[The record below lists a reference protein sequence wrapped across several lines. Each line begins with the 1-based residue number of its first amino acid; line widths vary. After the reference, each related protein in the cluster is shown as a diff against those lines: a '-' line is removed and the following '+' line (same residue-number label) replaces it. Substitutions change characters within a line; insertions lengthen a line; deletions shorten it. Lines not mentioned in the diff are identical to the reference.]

1 MRIKQDE
8 YSEVDI
14 VADNNQIDILS
25 QGVEVWN
32 KWREDNPDALIDL
45 KNAELM
51 HMNLENANLAEADLQ
66 KANLSFANFK
76 NANFAF
82 ADLES
87 AVFSFG
93 SFEGASFSG
102 AHLEN
107 AYLEDANLVGA
118 KLPGANLKN
127 AKLANSN
134 LKNAY
139 LVDANLEGTILNAV
153 NFRNANLS
161 SVTFDQK
168 IFWDLAKAAR
178 FHPKKLWNHRDNI
191 LLDTTIRC
199 KGVNAATCF
208 GSQQFKLFLQ
218 DQDFLEEFLDKK
230 WGKTIF
236 FIWWILADCGRSL
249 GRWAG
254 WSFLLALLFAFLFWH
269 LGPDAFNTPHLKFD
283 LLTMFYYS
291 VVTFTTLGFGD
302 IIPKTTT
309 AAMCVTVEVIVGYV
323 MLGGLITIFASKLSR
338 RGG

>member
-1 MRIKQDE
+1 M
-8 YSEVDI
+8 
-14 VADNNQIDILS
+14 ADNGQIEILS
-25 QGVEVWN
+25 QGTEAWN
-32 KWREDNPDALIDL
+32 KWREENPDVSIDL

-51 HMNLENANLAEADLQ
+51 HLNLEKANLAEADLQ
-66 KANLSFANFK
+66 MANLSFANFK

-82 ADLES
+82 ANLDS

-93 SFEGASFSG
+93 NFEGASFSG

-107 AYLEDANLVGA
+107 AYLEDASLVGA
-118 KLPGANLKN
+118 KLPGANLKK

-139 LVDANLEGTILNAV
+139 LVDASLEGSILSAV
-153 NFRNANLS
+153 NFRNANVS
-161 SVTFDQK
+161 SVTFDQR
-168 IFWDLAKAAR
+168 IFWNLAREKR
-178 FHPKKLWNHRDNI
+178 FNLRNLWDQREDI

-199 KGVNAATCF
+199 KGVNATTCY

-230 WGKTIF
+230 WGKKIF

-254 WSFLLALLFAFLFWH
+254 WSFLLALVFAFVFWR
-269 LGPDAFNTPHLKFD
+269 LGPDSFDTPHLKFN

>member
-1 MRIKQDE
+1 M
-8 YSEVDI
+8 
-14 VADNNQIDILS
+14 ADNNQIAILS
-25 QGVEVWN
+25 RGVEAWN
-32 KWREDNPDALIDL
+32 KWRVENPDVSIDL
-45 KNAELM
+45 RNAELM
-51 HMNLENANLAEADLQ
+51 HLNLENANLAEADLQ
-66 KANLSFANFK
+66 EANLSFANFK

-82 ADLES
+82 ANLES

-93 SFEGASFSG
+93 NFDGASFSG
-102 AHLEN
+102 AHLKN
-107 AYLEDANLVGA
+107 AYLEDATLVGA
-118 KLPGANLKN
+118 KLPGANLKK
-127 AKLANSN
+127 ARLANSN

-139 LVDANLEGTILNAV
+139 LVDASLEGSILSAV
-153 NFRNANLS
+153 NFRNANVS
-161 SVTFDQK
+161 SVTFDQR
-168 IFWDLAKAAR
+168 IFWDLAKKRR
-178 FHPKKLWNHRDNI
+178 FDPRKLWDQREDI

-199 KGVNAATCF
+199 KGVNAATCY

-230 WGKTIF
+230 WGRKIF

-254 WSFLLALLFAFLFWH
+254 WSLLLALLFAFVFWQ
-269 LGPDAFNTPHLKFD
+269 LGPDSFDTPHLKFD

>member
-1 MRIKQDE
+1 MADDKQL
-8 YSEVDI
+8 
-14 VADNNQIDILS
+14 AILS
-25 QGVEVWN
+25 RGVEAWN
-32 KWREDNPDALIDL
+32 KWREENPDVLIDL

-51 HMNLENANLAEADLQ
+51 HMNLENANLAEADLE
-66 KANLSFANFK
+66 KANLSFSNLK
-76 NANFAF
+76 NANLAF
-82 ADLES
+82 SNLES
-87 AVFSFG
+87 AVISFAN
-93 SFEGASFSG
+93 FEGANFAA
-102 AHLEN
+102 AHLEK
-107 AYLEDANLVGA
+107 AYLEDSTLVGA
-118 KLPGANLKN
+118 KMAGANLKN
-127 AKLANSN
+127 AILANSN

-139 LVDANLEGTILNAV
+139 LIDANLEGTNLSAV
-153 NFRNANLS
+153 NFRNTNLS

-168 IFWDLAKAAR
+168 IFWELAKANR
-178 FHPKKLWNHRDNI
+178 FNIKKIWSRKDDI

-199 KGVNAATCF
+199 KGVNAATSY

-230 WGKTIF
+230 WGKKIF

-249 GRWAG
+249 SRWAG
-254 WSFLLALLFAFLFWH
+254 WSFLLALLFALVFWQ
-269 LGPDAFNTPHLKFD
+269 LGPSSFDHPHLKFN

-309 AAMCVTVEVIVGYV
+309 AAMIVTVEVIVGYV

>member
-1 MRIKQDE
+1 M
-8 YSEVDI
+8 
-14 VADNNQIDILS
+14 ADNNQITILF
-25 QGVEVWN
+25 QGVEAWN
-32 KWREDNPDALIDL
+32 KWREENPDALIDL
-45 KNAELM
+45 KNAKLM
-51 HMNLENANLAEADLQ
+51 HMNLENANLAEADLE
-66 KANLSFANFK
+66 KANLSFTNFK
-76 NANFAF
+76 NANLAF
-82 ADLES
+82 SNLES
-87 AVFSFG
+87 AVFSFAN
-93 SFEGASFSG
+93 FEGASFSG
-102 AHLEN
+102 ADLEN
-107 AYLEDANLVGA
+107 AYLEDANLMGA
-118 KLPGANLKN
+118 RLPGANLKN

-168 IFWDLAKAAR
+168 VFWDLAKAAR
-178 FHPKKLWNHRDNI
+178 FNLKKLWDQRDNI

-199 KGVNAATCF
+199 KGVNAATCY

-218 DQDFLEEFLDKK
+218 DQDFLEEFLEKK
-230 WGKTIF
+230 WGKAIF

-269 LGPDAFNTPHLKFD
+269 LGPDSFNTQHLKFNF
-283 LLTMFYYS
+283 LNMFYYS

-309 AAMCVTVEVIVGYV
+309 AAMCVTIEVILGYV